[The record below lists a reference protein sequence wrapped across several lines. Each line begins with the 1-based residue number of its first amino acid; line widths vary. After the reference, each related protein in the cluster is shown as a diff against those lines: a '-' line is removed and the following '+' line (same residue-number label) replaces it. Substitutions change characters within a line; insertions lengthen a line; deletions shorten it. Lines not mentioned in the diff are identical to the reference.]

1 MLLSRITL
9 GDEIKTFLCGDIVLL
24 VEVLN
29 LKTFILYHYFQVLQG
44 SVGEGG
50 GGVRISRGWSL
61 LTCPVHVLLHVPSAK
76 LKKYWEGLQ
85 LGRGQQGH
93 KGNNP
98 SSCSLFIVLR

>member
-44 SVGEGG
+44 SVG

-61 LTCPVHVLLHVPSAK
+61 LTCPVHVLLHVPSAE
-76 LKKYWEGLQ
+76 LKKYREGLQ

>member
-9 GDEIKTFLCGDIVLL
+9 GDEIKTFLCGDIILL

-50 GGVRISRGWSL
+50 GVESVGDGVCSPALYMSYCTSL
-61 LTCPVHVLLHVPSAK
+61 L
-76 LKKYWEGLQ
+76 
-85 LGRGQQGH
+85 R
-93 KGNNP
+93 N
-98 SSCSLFIVLR
+98 

>member
-9 GDEIKTFLCGDIVLL
+9 GDEIKTFLCGDIILL

-50 GGVRISRGWSL
+50 LESVGDGVCSPALYMSYGTSL
-61 LTCPVHVLLHVPSAK
+61 L
-76 LKKYWEGLQ
+76 
-85 LGRGQQGH
+85 R
-93 KGNNP
+93 N
-98 SSCSLFIVLR
+98 

>member
-9 GDEIKTFLCGDIVLL
+9 GDEIKTFLCGDIILL
-24 VEVLN
+24 VEDFN

-50 GGVRISRGWSL
+50 GFRISRGWNL
-61 LTCPVHVLLHVPSAK
+61 LTCHVHVLLHVPSAE

>member
-1 MLLSRITL
+1 MLLSIITL
-9 GDEIKTFLCGDIVLL
+9 GDEIKTFLCGDIILL

-44 SVGEGG
+44 SVGG

-61 LTCPVHVLLHVPSAK
+61 LTCPVHVLLHVPSAE
-76 LKKYWEGLQ
+76 LKKYWEGFQ
-85 LGRGQQGH
+85 LGRGHQGH